1 MQSYRELLVWQ
12 KSMDMAEACY
22 QLTAEFPRDEM
33 CGMTAQIRRAA
44 VSVPANIA
52 EGHGRENTGSF
63 VQFLRVAQGSLKE
76 LETHLVLA
84 ARVRLVSA
92 ERTAPLLGECETTG
106 KMLRSLIRSLQ
117 AKRNAREAETDA

>member
-33 CGMTAQIRRAA
+33 YGMTAQIRRAA